1 MRVNNILTLYDME
14 FKRIYKI
21 YFALIGILFAS
32 NIGVTLFS
40 IYSVSAGSL
49 DEHGNIINMSIL
61 RSSEGMKYINSYVIS
76 ELASITEFIMAF
88 AVLLCLLYSLV
99 IWYRDY
105 FSKSKTI
112 ATLLMLPQKRFNIYI
127 SKLITVIMMIFG
139 IMSIQFL
146 FWFID
151 LVIVKVI
158 LNVNVDGFINVFKT
172 ILGSQNRISNL
183 IFAQPIDF
191 IMINTLGV
199 ILAVTVIF
207 TGVMIERSYRKIGPV
222 LGSIYIVACIM
233 IYIATITNY
242 GNYTDV
248 LLKTHLLYYIVVFL
262 ISTVISLSL
271 LNKRVSL

>member
-61 RSSEGMKYINSYVIS
+61 RSSEGMKYINLYVIS
-76 ELASITEFIMAF
+76 ELASITKFIMAF

-139 IMSIQFL
+139 VMSIQFL

-158 LNVNVDGFINVFKT
+158 LNVNLDGFINVFKT

-233 IYIATITNY
+233 IYVATITNY

-262 ISTVISLSL
+262 ISTVVSLSL

>member
-61 RSSEGMKYINSYVIS
+61 RSSECMKYINSYVIS

>member
-1 MRVNNILTLYDME
+1 MNNILTLYDME
-14 FKRIYKI
+14 FKRVYKI

>member
-40 IYSVSAGSL
+40 IYSVSAGRL

-76 ELASITEFIMAF
+76 ELASITKFIMAF

-139 IMSIQFL
+139 VMSIQFL

-233 IYIATITNY
+233 IYVATITNY

>member
-76 ELASITEFIMAF
+76 ELASITKFIMAF

-139 IMSIQFL
+139 VMSIQFL

-233 IYIATITNY
+233 IYVATITNY

-262 ISTVISLSL
+262 ISTVVSLSL